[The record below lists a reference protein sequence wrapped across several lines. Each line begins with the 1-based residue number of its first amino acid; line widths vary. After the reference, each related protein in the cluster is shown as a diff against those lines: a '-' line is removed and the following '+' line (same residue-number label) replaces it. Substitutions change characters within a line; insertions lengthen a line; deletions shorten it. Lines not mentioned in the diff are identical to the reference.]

1 MYQRA
6 PEGHANRMYQ
16 FLHDSAKL
24 IINTE
29 RYKTNRDRRQTT
41 EYDFVPD
48 PSWKNKRGD
57 PHKDAAERYERKVK
71 QREKAARH
79 PKKGKPDPDMVD
91 FRKFIVF

>member
-6 PEGHANRMYQ
+6 LEGHDNRTYK
-16 FLHDSAKL
+16 FLYDSAKF
-24 IINTE
+24 IANTE

-71 QREKAARH
+71 KREKAAKL
-79 PKKGKPDPDMVD
+79 PKKDT
-91 FRKFIVF
+91 